1 MEKQETEAHKFGRIC
16 NFQQGEGDTSICRTF
31 LYFSGAFSQRC
42 YLRAILIVTALVN
55 QMRQCW
61 KFVGKLADAPAL
73 LPHRSAWLEFGI
85 KTKEQLDEL

>member
-1 MEKQETEAHKFGRIC
+1 VPR
-16 NFQQGEGDTSICRTF
+16 ICRTF
-31 LYFSGAFSQRC
+31 LCFCGAFSQRR

-55 QMRQCW
+55 QKRQCW

-73 LPHRSAWLEFGI
+73 PQVAFGGPRGWEFDI